1 MPARRLAARSPI
13 MPLARSRLRP
23 ATGPAT
29 EPVRARAA
37 GARVGPA
44 PTIPPAAGR
53 SQRQPPH
60 PPPLPPPL
68 LAIPSPPRSSWHVQ
82 LLKPELL
89 LCPQLDLVGESTLC
103 GVGEFSCGVLRGQ
116 GSGQVERGDTRSCRF
131 PGESGS
137 ESCCCSLQQQ
147 WQRPAMEPRRR
158 DPSDPR
164 PQSSGF
170 LDGDSLLNAA
180 STKLCGFHVTYGVPL
195 GRPGNLPACAG
206 PCGER
211 DKGSWGGSGHVHY
224 VFQHIIDH
232 SS

>member
-1 MPARRLAARSPI
+1 MPATRLAARSPI

-89 LCPQLDLVGESTLC
+89 LCPKLDLVGESTCC
-103 GVGEFSCGVLRGQ
+103 GVGESSRGGPRGQ
-116 GSGQVERGDTRSCRF
+116 GSGQVERGDTIEDSRASQAARAAAAPCSS
-131 PGESGS
+131 SGNV
-137 ESCCCSLQQQ
+137 
-147 WQRPAMEPRRR
+147 QRWSHVAETPVIP
-158 DPSDPR
+158 DPR
-164 PQSSGF
+164 ALDSLTVTAHSMLLPQSR
-170 LDGDSLLNAA
+170 AA
-180 STKLCGFHVTYGVPL
+180 STLLMVFI
-195 GRPGNLPACAG
+195 
-206 PCGER
+206 
-211 DKGSWGGSGHVHY
+211 GGA
-224 VFQHIIDH
+224 
-232 SS
+232 